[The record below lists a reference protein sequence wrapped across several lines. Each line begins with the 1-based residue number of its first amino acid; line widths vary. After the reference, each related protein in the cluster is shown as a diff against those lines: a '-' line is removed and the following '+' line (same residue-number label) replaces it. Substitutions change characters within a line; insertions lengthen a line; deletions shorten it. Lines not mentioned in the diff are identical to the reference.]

1 MGCIGPD
8 LASLPPRAHME
19 ELASAQQAAG
29 RQWIPPASNRAIGP
43 PSCPCPYSTAPPQQV
58 PGQPGWW
65 AAAAARTRP
74 AKEATAQGRQQH
86 QPEVLPL
93 AFANQRPGELTQPS
107 CLWNTIYRS
116 PSRPAEFILLLQ
128 QPLALAPL
136 SPAAS
141 CIASKKRFVSGGSGR
156 GKASVGENPFRS
168 IQAVQPK
175 RSSRRF

>member
-1 MGCIGPD
+1 MRWPRPSVTPSTRTHGGACVCS
-8 LASLPPRAHME
+8 ASSR
-19 ELASAQQAAG
+19 SAVD
-29 RQWIPPASNRAIGP
+29 PSHFNRAIGP

-58 PGQPGWW
+58 PGQPGRW
-65 AAAAARTRP
+65 AAAAAQTRP
-74 AKEATAQGRQQH
+74 PKEATARGWQQH

-93 AFANQRPGELTQPS
+93 AFANQHPGELTQPS

-116 PSRPAEFILLLQ
+116 PSCAAKFILLLQ

-136 SPAAS
+136 SPATS
-141 CIASKKRFVSGGSGR
+141 CIAAKKRFVGGGSGR